1 MSCSTAAAI
10 GNFGCEFVARPACAW
25 PLGFRAMCFRLS
37 PPSSKL
43 VCHRNALMPF
53 LAPALQGYMA
63 EAISA
68 GMGYCWD
75 RLGVPPAALQH
86 VAGVC
91 SELLG
96 RQLTWR
102 PGPPR
107 PHEQGQE
114 QGEQGDG
121 QQPPQAVGSKR
132 PPPCSPSNLAVAVAQ
147 PGCECATA
155 ANQGAQSTQAAAA
168 DGNGSSISAGNEH
181 AQPPAQRSQPMD
193 ILELLLAA
201 GHKLREL
208 KEERFEEV
216 SYGQLRLVLAH
227 LGRLNP
233 GPWDS

>member
-1 MSCSTAAAI
+1 MSATTALDGHAY
-10 GNFGCEFVARPACAW
+10 VAGPVLNPAW
-25 PLGFRAMCFRLS
+25 PVPCTA
-37 PPSSKL
+37 PP
-43 VCHRNALMPF
+43 
-53 LAPALQGYMA
+53 LQGYMA

-68 GMGYCWD
+68 GMGYSWA
-75 RLGVPPAALQH
+75 RLRVPPAALQH

-102 PGPPR
+102 PALHR
-107 PHEQGQE
+107 AQQQQE
-114 QGEQGDG
+114 QQEQAGG
-121 QQPPQAVGSKR
+121 QQQCLAVGSKR
-132 PPPCSPSNLAVAVAQ
+132 PPTCSPSSLAAAVAER
-147 PGCECATA
+147 PGCSCTA
-155 ANQGAQSTQAAAA
+155 AAKQGNCTASSPAAAA
-168 DGNGSSISAGNEH
+168 EPGGTLVGGDSSGAGNGPP
-181 AQPPAQRSQPMD
+181 QPRPPGCQPVD

-216 SYGQLRLVLAH
+216 SYGQLRLALAH